1 MKNYTVQFYERNCVS
16 VEVKAENEQDAIKL
30 VQDMMEEGLDY
41 ESHSVQVDYS
51 DTQDVFT
58 VYEDK

>member
-1 MKNYTVQFYERNCVS
+1 MKNFTVQFYERNCVS
-16 VEVKAENEQDAIKL
+16 VQDTVKQ
-30 VQDMMEEGLDY
+30 VQDMLEEGFDY

-51 DTQDVFT
+51 DTQEVFT